1 MTPLH
6 SFTELCRR
14 FRDDEDAS
22 ATAEFVILIPVVMW
36 VVFSVIEAGWLMTQ
50 STMLS
55 RGLNMA
61 IRDLRLGRR
70 PNPTPNDIKADI
82 CNYATILR
90 NCQSIL
96 TLELVRID
104 NPIGNANA
112 TCVNRN
118 ATVQPS
124 VAFNIG
130 SHINQDIM
138 VARVC
143 YVVDP
148 LIPGSSFGATLPRD
162 ATGAYHLVSYS
173 AFANEPL

>member
-1 MTPLH
+1 MKPLH
-6 SFTELCRR
+6 NLAALCRR
-14 FRDDEDAS
+14 FRDDESAS

-70 PNPTPNDIKADI
+70 PNPTPYDIKADI
-82 CNYATILR
+82 CKYATILK
-90 NCQSIL
+90 NCQSTL

-104 NPIGNANA
+104 NPIGNASA
-112 TCVNRN
+112 TCVDRS
-118 ATVQPS
+118 AAVQPS

-130 SHINQDIM
+130 SHISQDIM

-143 YVVDP
+143 FVVDP
-148 LIPGSSFGATLPRD
+148 LIPGAGFGAALPKD
-162 ATGAYHLVSYS
+162 STGAYHLVSYS

>member
-1 MTPLH
+1 MNLRKNLTSL
-6 SFTELCRR
+6 FRR
-14 FRDDEDAS
+14 FLNDEEAS

-36 VVFSVIEAGWLMTQ
+36 VVFSVIESGWLMTQ
-50 STMLS
+50 NTMLS

-70 PNPTPNDIKADI
+70 PNPTPDDIKADI
-82 CNYATILR
+82 CSYATILK
-90 NCQSIL
+90 NCMSTL

-104 NPIGNANA
+104 NPIANANA
-112 TCVNRN
+112 TCVDRT
-118 ATVQPS
+118 AAVQPT

-130 SHINQDIM
+130 SHVNQDIM

-148 LIPGSSFGATLPRD
+148 LIPGAGFGAALPKD
-162 ATGAYHLVSYS
+162 ASGGFHLVSYS